1 MKEWQRTI
9 ILLAMIGVAI
19 GFIIYL
25 RTSYDAQAI
34 QTLR

>member
-9 ILLAMIGVAI
+9 ILLILLATAI

-25 RTSYDAQAI
+25 RTGYEHHI
-34 QTLR
+34 LQTLR